1 MDKLKE
7 NGPAKDEHYILDI
20 VDEVCGIK
28 GSRQHR
34 FDFLRGDTGSPLPV
48 DAFYADRMLAVE
60 YHERQHTESVPH
72 MDKRMTV
79 SGVRRGEQ
87 RRKYDQRRRDVLS
100 AYGIRLV
107 VLDYSLFAC
116 NSHKRLTRADRA
128 ADMAVIQKALATAP
142 VNVSTTPP
150 ELNAM
155 ETAAEA
161 ACDIFNGLNSAD
173 KEALTIRLVALGALH
188 SGEGTDYIARVCEA
202 AQNVVIE
209 HLDRISGGG
218 PTP

>member
-1 MDKLKE
+1 
-7 NGPAKDEHYILDI
+7 
-20 VDEVCGIK
+20 
-28 GSRQHR
+28 
-34 FDFLRGDTGSPLPV
+34 
-48 DAFYADRMLAVE
+48 
-60 YHERQHTESVPH
+60 
-72 MDKRMTV
+72 
-79 SGVRRGEQ
+79 
-87 RRKYDQRRRDVLS
+87 
-100 AYGIRLV
+100 

-142 VNVSTTPP
+142 VNVSTAPP

-161 ACDIFNGLNSAD
+161 ACDIFNGLNSVD

-188 SGEGTDYIARVCEA
+188 SGEGTDYIVRVCEA